1 MARPRRQMCVQADKS
16 KVQAN
21 RRAGRQAGKQDD
33 KQITKKTGMS
43 SFMQTGV
50 QQEKQIALT
59 SKV

>member
-21 RRAGRQAGKQDD
+21 RRAGKQDD

-50 QQEKQIALT
+50 QQEKQIPLT

>member
-21 RRAGRQAGKQDD
+21 RRTGRQAGKQDD

-50 QQEKQIALT
+50 QQEKQIPLT
-59 SKV
+59 SKA